1 VGGKRAGRGK
11 QVYLYIAILIS
22 LNPLACALR
31 TVDIKDD
38 DAMVHMEKGRE
49 LLVKGNYGEAL
60 TEYEKAIFRAG
71 DSFPADE
78 ALFNMGLIYAHPA
91 NTMKDAGKSVLYFR
105 SLINGYP
112 ESPLVEKAS
121 IIIVLV
127 QEREQLHRTI
137 EMLNGKIEAS
147 RKLIQENDRLN
158 RTVEQLNRII
168 EDTKKVDIGID
179 QKRREKGK

>member
-1 VGGKRAGRGK
+1 VGGKRAGRRK

-31 TVDIKDD
+31 LVDIKGD
-38 DAMVHMEKGRE
+38 DAREHIEKGRE
-49 LLVKGNYGEAL
+49 LLAKGDYGGAL
-60 TEYEKAIFRAG
+60 TENEKAIFRAG
-71 DSFPADE
+71 DNLPADE

-91 NTMKDAGKSVLYFR
+91 NTTKDADKAVLYFR
-105 SLINGYP
+105 KLISGYP
-112 ESPLVEKAS
+112 KSPLVEQAR
-121 IIIVLV
+121 IIIGLV
-127 QEREQLHRTI
+127 QEREQIHRTI

-158 RTVEQLNRII
+158 RTIEQLNRII

-179 QKRREKGK
+179 QKRKEKGK